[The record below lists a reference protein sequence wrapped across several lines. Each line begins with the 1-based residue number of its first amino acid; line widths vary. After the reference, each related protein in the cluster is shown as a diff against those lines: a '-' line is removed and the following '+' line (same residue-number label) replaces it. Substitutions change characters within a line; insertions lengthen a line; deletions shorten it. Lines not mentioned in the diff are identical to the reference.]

1 MILTTLAYSFKVVR
15 TMVLI
20 ENSVESDAT
29 THLIGFAFLL
39 VSTSSR
45 EVRKYSQIQLLFL
58 RRRLR
63 TEDANYRLIS
73 INQSID

>member
-1 MILTTLAYSFKVVR
+1 MILTILAYSFKIVR

-20 ENSVESDAT
+20 ENSAESDAT
-29 THLIGFAFLL
+29 TNLIGFAFLL

-58 RRRLR
+58 RRRLS

-73 INQSID
+73 IDLSID